1 MNPYSYPGALPGR
14 MGVRGRRPGPLI
26 ILKKAPDT
34 LPDMFQYLNLPVS
47 LDTYPALLQAAGRD
61 NLSHEEFLKRLLSN
75 EVAAKFERQ
84 VQSRLRDAR
93 FPCIKTLDPF
103 DWNHPTAIPKGKIL
117 EAFELR
123 FLEKQEGLI
132 FIASHGLGKTH
143 LAIALGHRAALA
155 GVKTLF
161 TKAVDMVTHIDAS
174 KADHSQRQTL
184 RLYTHPPLLI
194 IDELG
199 RLSMDQKQGE
209 YLFQVIDA
217 RYERGSTVITT
228 NRAFRDWGKIF
239 HDMVCAKGIID
250 RLVHHSEV
258 IKIEGTS
265 YRLKDRKT
273 QSLAES
279 E

>member
-1 MNPYSYPGALPGR
+1 MRNHEP
-14 MGVRGRRPGPLI
+14 I
-26 ILKKAPDT
+26 IFKKAPST
-34 LPDMFQYLNLPVS
+34 LPEMLDYLRLPVS
-47 LDTYPALLQAAGRD
+47 LETHRDALAAAGRD
-61 NLSHEEFLKRLLSN
+61 NVSHEEFLTRFLSS

-84 VQSRLRDAR
+84 INARLRDAR
-93 FPCIKTLDPF
+93 FPAAKTLDGF
-103 DWNHPTAIPKGKIL
+103 DWSHPTVIPKAKIL
-117 EAFELR
+117 ETFELR
-123 FLEKQEGLI
+123 FLEKNEGLV

-143 LAIALGHRAALA
+143 LALALGHRAARA

-161 TKAVDMVTHIDAS
+161 TKAVDMVNHLQAS
-174 KADHSQRQTL
+174 QADHSQRKTL
-184 RLYTHPPLLI
+184 RLYTSPTLLI

-209 YLFQVIDA
+209 YFFQVIDA

-228 NRAFRDWGKIF
+228 NRAFRDWGQIFQDKIL
-239 HDMVCAKGIID
+239 AKGIID

-273 QSLAES
+273 KSLVDS